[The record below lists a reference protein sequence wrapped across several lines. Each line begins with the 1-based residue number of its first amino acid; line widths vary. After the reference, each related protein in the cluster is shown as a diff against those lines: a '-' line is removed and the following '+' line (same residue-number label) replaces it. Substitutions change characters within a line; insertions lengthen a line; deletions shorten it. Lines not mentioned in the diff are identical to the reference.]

1 MDSLL
6 SIVITVVSG
15 VLVYIAG
22 EILQTIWLTPL
33 QKFKDLKNE
42 VAITLTFYARVYT
55 NIVDAA
61 NVDMTTREEYGDV
74 SDKIRTLSCELKGY
88 IETLSWFKIGIPSK
102 KNLIKASETLMGLSN
117 SLFSPYNTK
126 PTTEEN
132 VRNKAMVNEV
142 FSLLGMYGFKKN
154 NTKKRKRK

>member
-1 MDSLL
+1 M
-6 SIVITVVSG
+6 
-15 VLVYIAG
+15 
-22 EILQTIWLTPL
+22 
-33 QKFKDLKNE
+33 
-42 VAITLTFYARVYT
+42 AITLSFYARVYT

-142 FSLLGMYGFKKN
+142 FSLLGIYGFKKN